1 MIPTGPLI
9 GILAAAIPLF
19 ALGVVEPMLPLAGV
33 GVMLG
38 ALVLAIVDGRLSRA
52 RDTVEVQRRL
62 PQVLSLGVPN
72 RVVIWLRNR
81 SDRPLTLQVRDD
93 PPPQFDTPERSRRL
107 QLDAW
112 EHRRVSYQTTPNSR
126 GDWAF
131 GDLHIRVL
139 SRLRLVWWQRDIA
152 APESVRV
159 YPNLQQVR
167 EFDALARRGRLEEIG
182 LRTARARGEGT
193 EFESLRE
200 YVPDDS
206 FRHIDWKA
214 TARRGTPITRQYQV
228 ERNQTLIIM
237 IDSGRLM
244 AARSGDMTRVD
255 CAVNAALMLAHVAQR
270 MGDTVGLIVFSDRVK
285 TFVTPSHGAAQTQR
299 ILEELYALQA
309 ELVEPDFRAAI
320 SFLRSHARKR
330 AMICA
335 FTDLVEPEV
344 SAQALSYLSSLR
356 PQHLPLVATVPDE
369 EITAMAA
376 GSPDDV
382 LGAYEKA
389 LASRTLSERA
399 LALARLRSR
408 GVLACDARPDDLAA
422 AVVNRYLTVKRAGLL

>member
-9 GILAAAIPLF
+9 GMLAASIPLF
-19 ALGVVEPMLPLAGV
+19 ALGVVEPMLPLAGA
-33 GVMLG
+33 GVIVG
-38 ALVLAIVDGRLSRA
+38 ALLLAMVDGHLSRA
-52 RDTVEVQRRL
+52 RDAVDVERRL
-62 PQVLSLGVPN
+62 PEVLSLGVPN
-72 RVVIWLRNR
+72 RVSIWVHNR
-81 SDRPLTLQVRDD
+81 CDRPLTLQVRDD
-93 PPPQFDTPERSRRL
+93 PPAQFATPERCRRVRL
-107 QLDAW
+107 RPWQR
-112 EHRRVSYQTTPNSR
+112 RRVSYQTTPNSR
-126 GDWAF
+126 GDWTF

-139 SRLRLVWWQRDIA
+139 SRLHLVWWQRDI
-152 APESVRV
+152 PSSESVRV
-159 YPNLQQVR
+159 YPNLQQVS
-167 EFDALARRGRLEEIG
+167 EFDALARRGRLQEMG

-255 CAVNAALMLAHVAQR
+255 RAVNAALMLAHVAQR
-270 MGDTVGLIVFSDRVK
+270 MGDTVGLLVFSDRVK
-285 TFVTPSHGAAQTQR
+285 TFVAPSHGAAQTQR
-299 ILEELYALQA
+299 MLEELYALQA

-320 SFLRSHARKR
+320 SFLRAHARKR

-344 SAQALSYLSSLR
+344 SAEALSYLSSLR
-356 PQHLPLVATVPDE
+356 PQHLPLVATVADE
-369 EITAMAA
+369 EITAMAQR
-376 GSPDDV
+376 SPGDAFE
-382 LGAYEKA
+382 AYEKA

-399 LALARLRSR
+399 LSLAKLRSR
-408 GVLACDARPDDLAA
+408 GVLVCDARPGDLATD
-422 AVVNRYLTVKRAGLL
+422 VVSRYLTVKRAGLL